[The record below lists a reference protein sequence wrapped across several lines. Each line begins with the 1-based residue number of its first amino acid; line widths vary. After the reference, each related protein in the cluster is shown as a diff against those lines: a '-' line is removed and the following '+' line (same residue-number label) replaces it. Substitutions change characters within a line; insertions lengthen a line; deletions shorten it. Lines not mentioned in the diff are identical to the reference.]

1 MKLGMMINDIFES
14 AFKRPA
20 TERYPFERKE
30 APARFR
36 GQLLWNREN
45 CTGCGLCA
53 KDCPA
58 NAIEMIVLDRKA
70 KQFVFHYNVDHCLF
84 CAQCV
89 HSCRQGCLEMQ
100 PQIWELAALSRDGYQ
115 LYYGADDVVKA
126 YLASQTEPESGEA
139 LRPAA
144 QPVTID

>member
-144 QPVTID
+144 QPVAID

>member
-1 MKLGMMINDIFES
+1 
-14 AFKRPA
+14 
-20 TERYPFERKE
+20 
-30 APARFR
+30 
-36 GQLLWNREN
+36 
-45 CTGCGLCA
+45 
-53 KDCPA
+53 
-58 NAIEMIVLDRKA
+58 MIVLDRKA

-115 LYYGADDVVKA
+115 LYYGADDAVKA
-126 YLASQTEPESGEA
+126 YLASHTEPESGEA